1 MVTNSL
7 QSKYQQTLCTLLGWL
22 KAIPKLIG
30 VLQWKN
36 RCKDATGCEISA
48 NFCFQI
54 WTRMKV
60 GNNKEKQT
68 SDDLI
73 LTLLN
78 NCINKM

>member
-1 MVTNSL
+1 MEKSL
-7 QSKYQQTLCTLLGWL
+7 QRC
-22 KAIPKLIG
+22 
-30 VLQWKN
+30 N
-36 RCKDATGCEISA
+36 RVSCEISA

-78 NCINKM
+78 NCINKMLN

>member
-7 QSKYQQTLCTLLGWL
+7 QSKKKNLEYAPRMFESYSKTYLCFPME
-22 KAIPKLIG
+22 KP
-30 VLQWKN
+30 LQRCN
-36 RCKDATGCEISA
+36 RVSCEISA

-73 LTLLN
+73 
-78 NCINKM
+78 